1 MAAIVNLRDQLNN
14 QLNNQLYSQL
24 GNQLYSQLNN
34 QLDNQLRNQLYS
46 QLNNQ
51 LRNQLDNQL
60 RNQLYNQLR
69 RQLNN
74 QLDRQL
80 DNQLR
85 NQLNNQL
92 RRQLNRQL
100 DNQLNNQLRRQ
111 LNNQLRNQLGN
122 QLYSQLGNQ
131 LYSQLNNQLRR
142 QLNNQ
147 LRNQLGNQLRR
158 QLYQVS
164 SHWCLNL
171 WWRLWDCYYQWAD
184 SIGVSFDKEKLDL
197 FHNFLTHVYFC
208 IPYQHICFISEPS
221 VKAYYKDNKLHRDGG
236 ASVEFKSSLDKPT
249 FGVYT
254 LNGVRVPQ
262 YLAETPASALDIE
275 FFKKEQ
281 NADVK
286 AEFIRKYG
294 IERMVSLGTL
304 IDTWENHPNTRNF
317 EWYKKSEYKLI
328 DMSSIFT
335 TYDYLPY
342 LYMKNQTVQGIY
354 HLECCYNPDTIQQP
368 RTILDGL
375 RVRLNGINPEELEI
389 TSIA

>member
-1 MAAIVNLRDQLNN
+1 MLTELTKEQQEKFDKMIEQYKKDISEFPIFNREKSEAAVEQMYKAMGYDKPIIVVGKNPFETCVMAAIVNLRN
-14 QLNNQLYSQL
+14 QLNNQLYNQLYNQLGDQLRDQLGDQLGRQLDDQLRDQLGSQL
-24 GNQLYSQLNN
+24 GNQLGNQLRKQLNN
-34 QLDNQLRNQLYS
+34 QLGRQLYDQLDNQLRNQLYS
-46 QLNNQ
+46 QL
-51 LRNQLDNQL
+51 
-60 RNQLYNQLR
+60 
-69 RQLNN
+69 
-74 QLDRQL
+74 
-80 DNQLR
+80 
-85 NQLNNQL
+85 
-92 RRQLNRQL
+92 
-100 DNQLNNQLRRQ
+100 
-111 LNNQLRNQLGN
+111 G
-122 QLYSQLGNQ
+122 S
-131 LYSQLNNQLRR
+131 
-142 QLNNQ
+142 
-147 LRNQLGNQLRR
+147 

-164 SHWCLNL
+164 SHWYLNL
-171 WWRLWDCYYQWAD
+171 WWRFWDCYYQWAD